1 MLNIEK
7 HLYAGESP
15 DERIS
20 SITPIEPLENN
31 LTATNLLLLKQ
42 TTIEEELLKRQEQV
56 DELRIQAEELK
67 ELEPVKSEEI
77 DTKRLQVEGKLSELL
92 QPLEQKITF
101 RTTKTSSSIFT

>member
-15 DERIS
+15 DGRIS
-20 SITPIEPLENN
+20 SITTMEPLENN

-42 TTIEEELLKRQEQV
+42 TTIEEELLKRQQQV
-56 DELRIQAEELK
+56 DELRVQAEKLK
-67 ELEPVKSEEI
+67 QLEPEKSDEI
-77 DTKRLQVEGKLSELL
+77 ETKRLQVEEKFSKLL
-92 QPLEQKITF
+92 QPLEKITF